1 MQTKKIS
8 DLPSLQNADKTLRIP
23 CIDALATATAT
34 VTAEQIAQL
43 GGGTPG
49 LGTVDTPQIKTG
61 AVLAA
66 NVGFNGPDLIITR
79 DTAGPGEGSE
89 FPCTQFGRDWLAL
102 ADSTA
107 ASTLLNLQLFNNP
120 TFTGTITADD
130 INAANIAA
138 SVSLT
143 APSITG
149 DSTIVRTNNPA
160 LALVAW
166 CNFDGT
172 NGNIRKGYNVSHITR
187 ISPGQ
192 YRVHFSTPMP
202 DDEYCVML
210 TPGGNYDVLVTR
222 TGTANPP
229 GTDDRDTGQFP
240 FIVAKRFNGNYAD
253 ALQTH
258 VAVFR

>member
-8 DLPSLQNADKTLRIP
+8 DLPTLKVADKTLLIP

-34 VTAEQIAQL
+34 VTAEQIAEL

-49 LGTVDTPQIKTG
+49 LGTVDTPQIKSG

-66 NVGFNGPDLIITR
+66 NVGFTGPDFIISR
-79 DTAGPGEGSE
+79 ADPNAGVGSE

-102 ADSTA
+102 ANSTA

-120 TFTGTITADD
+120 TFTGTLTADD
-130 INAANIAA
+130 ITADNITA

-149 DSTIVRTNNPA
+149 DSTIVRINNPA
-160 LALVAW
+160 LALAAW
-166 CNFDGT
+166 VNF
-172 NGNIRKGYNVSHITR
+172 NGANGSIRAGHNVTSITR
-187 ISPGQ
+187 IDAGR
-192 YRVHFSTPMP
+192 YRVNFTNPLP
-202 DDEYCVML
+202 DTDYCVVL
-210 TPGGNYDVLVTR
+210 TPGGTFDVNISR
-222 TGTANPP
+222 TGLAAS
-229 GTDDRDTGQFP
+229 GTDDRTTSQFP
-240 FIVAKRFNGNYAD
+240 FILGRRSNGNYAD
-253 ALQTH
+253 AAICH